1 MTLKLVN
8 AFLKQHRKELGL
20 KGYSKMSYLEK
31 LNYLKEK
38 TKGTKYE
45 REIGKFTKPR
55 VDEGIK
61 KVLEKSG
68 RGQNVRVKRE
78 KKARPPKPEP
88 KGKVKKEVAKLEDEV
103 KKTYKIKI
111 NSRITRYSPSF
122 NINRKNSKLT
132 KFLLNEGFTF
142 DSKDG
147 RRVYYQV
154 KMSKKEATD
163 FVSALKKFFG
173 KDNPDLSGID
183 FYEEGKAYQGLVDR
197 FEDADEGF

>member
-1 MTLKLVN
+1 MLKLVN
-8 AFLKQHRKELGL
+8 SFLKDHRKELGL
-20 KGYSKMSYLEK
+20 KGYSKMSYLQK
-31 LNYLKEK
+31 LDYLKSK

-45 REIGKFTKPR
+45 KEIRKFTKPR

-68 RGQNVRVKRE
+68 RKVKVKQPKKKPKMTTTQALQQMPLDIGDKISQVKR
-78 KKARPPKPEP
+78 
-88 KGKVKKEVAKLEDEV
+88 
-103 KKTYKIKI
+103 TYEIKI

-132 KFLLNEGFTF
+132 KFILSKGFTF

-173 KDNPDLSGID
+173 KKNPDLLGID
-183 FYEEGKAYQGLVDR
+183 FYEEGKAWDGLVNK
-197 FEDADEGF
+197 FEDADDGY